1 MSEEADRAAAAERDD
16 VLDAAGSGDL
26 PAVRH
31 FVRQNRTAALSAK
44 NGFGETA
51 LLWAAWQ
58 NHDDVVHFLIE
69 AKADLDVANNDGAT
83 ALHIAAFN
91 GHLHT
96 AELLVAAG
104 ASLDVK
110 DKKGMTPLDLA
121 RQFKEQEVVKLLE
134 SAAQKKVEATTQ
146 KKVLTVEL
154 WWQSTERAA
163 LTT

>member
-1 MSEEADRAAAAERDD
+1 MSEEADRAAAAER
-16 VLDAAGSGDL
+16 
-26 PAVRH
+26 
-31 FVRQNRTAALSAK
+31 
-44 NGFGETA
+44 
-51 LLWAAWQ
+51 
-58 NHDDVVHFLIE
+58 
-69 AKADLDVANNDGAT
+69 AT

-134 SAAQKKVEATTQ
+134 SAAQKKVEAATGGYAAEAKPSAALIGAKAGEYVFVPCTKKGANL
-146 KKVLTVEL
+146 KKVFPPN
-154 WWQSTERAA
+154 RC
-163 LTT
+163 